1 MSPTVDRVAFTLFGI
16 EIMWYAVL
24 IGLGML
30 LGIYLAER
38 DARRRGV
45 NPDNLM
51 DVLIWALPLSIVG
64 ARLYYVAFEWN
75 QFKDNPIQILNIR
88 GGGLAIY
95 GGIIAAFL
103 TAYIVCRIKK
113 ISFIEMA
120 DITVPSLALGQAI
133 GRWGNFINQEA
144 HGYQTDLP
152 WAVIID
158 GVGYHPTFLYES
170 IGDAIIFAFLFYFAR
185 KRQKYIGEISAIYL
199 VLYGILRFFVEG
211 LRTDSLYFIGF
222 RVSQLVSIA
231 GIILGVFLWFYS
243 RNKLKLENKIKN

>member
-1 MSPTVDRVAFTLFGI
+1 MSPTVDRVAFTIFGI

-24 IGLGML
+24 IGIGML

-38 DARRRGV
+38 DARRRGF
-45 NPDNLM
+45 NPDDLM
-51 DVLIWALPLSIVG
+51 DVLIWALPLAIVG
-64 ARLYYVAFEWN
+64 ARLYYVAFEWD

-103 TAYIVCRIKK
+103 TAYVVCRVKK
-113 ISFIEMA
+113 ISFIQTA

-158 GVGYHPTFLYES
+158 GIGYHPTFLYES
-170 IGDAIIFAFLFYFAR
+170 IGDALIFAFLFYYAR
-185 KRQKYIGEISAIYL
+185 KRQKYIGEVSALYL
-199 VLYGILRFFVEG
+199 ILYGILRFFVEG

-231 GIILGVFLWFYS
+231 GIILGIFLWFYS
-243 RNKLKLENKIKN
+243 RNKLKFENNIKE